1 MTLLK
6 TILRELRNLKREV
19 KKSNLSRKRILTI
32 KEASIVAGVSISLIQ
47 KLVAS
52 NQIIHSKPNGKLIF
66 IRRRDLES
74 FLMRNRITSND
85 EVDTIVANNL
95 INFKNNNK
103 MV

>member
-1 MTLLK
+1 MAK
-6 TILRELRNLKREV
+6 QTILLREIRNLKREV
-19 KKSNLSRKRILTI
+19 KQGNLFRKRIYTM

-66 IRRRDLES
+66 IRRRDLEQ
-74 FLMRNRITSND
+74 FLMRNRINSVD

-95 INFKNNNK
+95 LNLKNR
-103 MV
+103 